1 MHVGKIEISGACFAQ
16 SAESIPKMMSFEQNL
31 SVVSCCVGHQTDAFA
46 ATCDEDE
53 MDVMSSSSFLEEEGA
68 TPTSDDEGAQLLS
81 TPVRSMPQP
90 FQASL
95 SDVEEARMM
104 HRDSS
109 TALAV
114 ESRNFA
120 SLMDEKVAA
129 LAELPMCLT
138 RLSELDPE
146 ITTEMSKLTAFKA
159 KLALGHTYGKGI
171 DELLEPQ
178 VAVQR
183 AAFDAALAEQAAA
196 GDGMRAVARLQANNI
211 PQPKPGRG
219 PAADARF
226 EAHRLAIA
234 AERQRVQNIK
244 DAAGERVG
252 SSRLAANAAKEALDA
267 AKAFE
272 LPLLESKLMKQIE
285 TLEFE
290 GNMTAKRA
298 TLLMKAL
305 LPLICSARDQ
315 IELEKVVAIDTILLK
330 AAEKREEFG
339 GMVTI
344 CVKTREV
351 KKYDDDGDLITDATV
366 PKEELPKPLDFSPS
380 HLHISNWTD
389 VCALAGEEAA
399 FARLYPSGPNVPALL
414 RQMEKIRTRPAVV
427 HAVEV
432 QKTVEMPAKP
442 VIRELLGANGLVASK
457 LTVDG
462 IKTISLQSTNACN
475 RGIGCRNAFCRY
487 THPMGRD
494 EAIQKEQAERKEAQ
508 DEWLAENEAT
518 NSTPSASGSGRMTRA
533 EKSDDKL
540 TKFVNAISLCTSS
553 TAFAALEKS
562 GIEDTNGCTIAKGM
576 CIAKVVL
583 VPGGTR
589 LRIILLDGSASECI
603 CKGMSIKVNDF
614 VLLQDGMVRATISG
628 KSLQTIQEKLVE
640 LQVTFDTMFFGH
652 SVDGAVLDDL
662 FDFGDESEEKV
673 AAVVPHATRLME
685 HGLPAYLLPPTEDDE
700 TEEADEDDEEEVN
713 NAPTLAVSDADPE
726 RAAILAA
733 RAERKADK
741 AEHRQAKEQS
751 KSKAASKSKRK

>member
-1 MHVGKIEISGACFAQ
+1 
-16 SAESIPKMMSFEQNL
+16 MMSFEQNL
-31 SVVSCCVGHQTDAFA
+31 SVVSCCVGHQTAAFA
-46 ATCDEDE
+46 ASCDEDD
-53 MDVMSSSSFLEEEGA
+53 MGSMPDSSFLEEEGSM
-68 TPTSDDEGAQLLS
+68 PPSDDESELLS
-81 TPVRSMPQP
+81 SPPTRYMPQP
-90 FQASL
+90 IQTSILDF
-95 SDVEEARMM
+95 DEARIM

-109 TALAV
+109 AALTAENHA
-114 ESRNFA
+114 FA
-120 SLMDEKVAA
+120 SLMDKNGAL
-129 LAELPMCLT
+129 LAELPACLM
-138 RLSELDPE
+138 RLSVLDPE
-146 ITTEMSKLTAFKA
+146 ITSETSKLAALKA
-159 KLALGHTYGKGI
+159 KLQLGHTYGKGI
-171 DELLEPQ
+171 DELLEPH
-178 VAVQR
+178 VAVHR
-183 AAFDAALAEQAAA
+183 AAFDVALAEQAAA
-196 GDGMRAVARLQANNI
+196 GDGMRAVARLQPNNI
-211 PQPKPGRG
+211 PQPAPGRG
-219 PAADARF
+219 RAADARF

-252 SSRLAANAAKEALDA
+252 NARVAATAAKDALDA
-267 AKAFE
+267 AKASE
-272 LPLLESKLMKQIE
+272 LLLLESKLVKQIE

-290 GNMTAKRA
+290 GNMSAKRA
-298 TLLMKAL
+298 IHLMKEL

-315 IELEKVVAIDTILLK
+315 IKLEQVVAVDAILLN
-330 AAEKREEFG
+330 AAEKREKFG
-339 GMVTI
+339 GMVMI

-351 KKYDDDGDLITDATV
+351 KRYDDDGDLITDATV
-366 PKEELPKPLDFSPS
+366 TKEELPKPLDFAPS
-380 HLHISNWTD
+380 CLNVSNWAD
-389 VCALAGEEAA
+389 VCALAGEEAT
-399 FARLYPSGPNVPALL
+399 FARLYPSGPNISALL

-475 RGIGCRNAFCRY
+475 RGIGCRNPFCRY

-494 EAIQKEQAERKEAQ
+494 EAIQKEQAARKEAQ
-508 DEWLAENEAT
+508 EEWMAENEAT

-553 TAFAALEKS
+553 NDFMALEKS
-562 GIEDTNGCTIAKGM
+562 GIEDTEGCTIAKGM

-589 LRIILLDGSASECI
+589 LRIILLDGTASECI
-603 CKGMSIKVNDF
+603 CKGMSIKMNDY
-614 VLLQDGMVRATISG
+614 VLLQDGMVRATISD
-628 KSLQTIQEKLVE
+628 KSLQIIQDKLVE

-673 AAVVPHATRLME
+673 AVVTRTTRIVE

-700 TEEADEDDEEEVN
+700 TEEADEEEEVN
-713 NAPTLAVSDADPE
+713 NAPTLAVSDVDPE

-741 AEHRQAKEQS
+741 VEHRQSKEQS
-751 KSKAASKSKRK
+751 KLKTSSKGKRK